1 MKTMKSMKTMK
12 LLKRKIKNISNMYKM
27 KYTKK
32 QRKQIKRKISKK
44 YVKRSRTSRTYRKHR
59 MGKRMRKM
67 QKGGAMTDLAYSN
80 YPNSEDYS
88 GTKLSYNEAN
98 ASSGYGFH
106 VPSSDPQINSALS
119 SPTPIAGY
127 GNMN

>member
-1 MKTMKSMKTMK
+1 
-12 LLKRKIKNISNMYKM
+12 M

-44 YVKRSRTSRTYRKHR
+44 YVKRSRTSRTSRTYRKHR

-80 YPNSEDYS
+80 YPNSEDYA
-88 GTKLSYNEAN
+88 GTKLSYNEAS

-119 SPTPIAGY
+119 SPTPFRSY
-127 GNMN
+127 GDMK